1 MKKWGLFLGGELM
14 VEYPFTN
21 DGYKE
26 ALEVAKLVFEDS
38 GVPYEVKI
46 FEE

>member
-1 MKKWGLFLGGELM
+1 MKKWGLFVEGELM

-26 ALEVAKLVFEDS
+26 ALEDAKLVFEES
-38 GVPYEVKI
+38 GVPHEVKI